1 MVKNLLGQGQLL
13 RRLRLRLRAATAVE
27 PCPRE
32 DGSHVGVPEQHVA
45 VVAAGGQMA
54 ADEAEAGSLQHEP
67 DGHRPLCTHRARSWI
82 MRCGELVAFA
92 CPYVRTYLVAQQ
104 AEDAGTDAGDG
115 KVAADVLAE
124 GAPRPDRD
132 EDADHLLARDA
143 PEHVLVL
150 APF

>member
-1 MVKNLLGQGQLL
+1 
-13 RRLRLRLRAATAVE
+13 
-27 PCPRE
+27 
-32 DGSHVGVPEQHVA
+32 
-45 VVAAGGQMA
+45 
-54 ADEAEAGSLQHEP
+54 
-67 DGHRPLCTHRARSWI
+67 